1 MARYKPRQA
10 FWRRVCQV
18 NPENSKGSCI
28 FSGNGGVGGPSEEP
42 KQNENKNPEEDGKE
56 KGECSTKNT
65 GNCKRVVG
73 FKDESPNK
81 VSVQKNGRSARV
93 YCSNSS
99 VESSS
104 DLDRSK
110 SPELSSAS
118 SSQSGKP
125 KRLSNVN
132 SSVMDSLNAN
142 LLESGPN
149 GLGNINAAVNISS
162 EKVNNIENEN
172 LFVSD
177 EENNMSKKDIPTPR
191 SPILLFQAKMGL
203 VGRKYWEKA

>member
-1 MARYKPRQA
+1 MVSVLISTSYEQKIEEIVEIEVGNVIHPV
-10 FWRRVCQV
+10 RVV
-18 NPENSKGSCI
+18 E
-28 FSGNGGVGGPSEEP
+28 
-42 KQNENKNPEEDGKE
+42 
-56 KGECSTKNT
+56 
-65 GNCKRVVG
+65 VG